1 MSSTRGQFPN
11 CYDRAMQEDERF
23 IPRGAIAFFVAM
35 IALYAAIWTL
45 LMGIMI
51 RRG

>member
-1 MSSTRGQFPN
+1 
-11 CYDRAMQEDERF
+11 MQEDERF

-35 IALYAAIWTL
+35 ITLYAGIWFL
-45 LMGIMI
+45 LLRIMI